1 MVGEGVGYREGARD
15 WGLRGGNP
23 PYGPTFA

>member
-15 WGLRGGNP
+15 WGLRGGNS
-23 PYGPTFA
+23 PYRPTFA